1 MVSPSLQIS
10 TNSHSCTEPADPSH
24 DTVWK
29 NMHSLMAILNLAFQQ
44 IQSWLCGHIQINK
57 EPKFQS
63 SGERQVLEREKK
75 VVHVQSSYIKQSPW
89 LWTCQPHIQ
98 TQAMEWNH
106 SLFNKEFDYGWVPSP
121 AEMVVELWPAP
132 NGSNSLSERFV
143 KPERP
148 AVCRRVGILDLLP
161 VRILCG

>member
-10 TNSHSCTEPADPSH
+10 TNRHSCTEPADPSH

-29 NMHSLMAILNLAFQQ
+29 NMHSLRVGYVDISRSIRNR
-44 IQSWLCGHIQINK
+44 NR
-57 EPKFQS
+57 
-63 SGERQVLEREKK
+63 GEREVLVREKK

-89 LWTCQPHIQ
+89 LWTSQPHIQ

-106 SLFNKEFDYGWVPSP
+106 SLFNKEFGYGWVPRP
-121 AEMVVELWPAP
+121 AEIVVELWPAP

-148 AVCRRVGILDLLP
+148 AVCRRVDILDLLP